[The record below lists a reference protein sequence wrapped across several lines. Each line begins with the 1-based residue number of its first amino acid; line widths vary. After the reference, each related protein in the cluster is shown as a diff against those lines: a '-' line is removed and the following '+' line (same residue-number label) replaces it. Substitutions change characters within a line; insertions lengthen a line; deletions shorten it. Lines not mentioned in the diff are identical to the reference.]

1 MMTKSQTYLGLKE
14 KVIDELRWDSRV
26 DEAEI
31 GVSVSEGIVMLT
43 GTVSGYAKKLAAQ
56 EAAHRVLGVQDVVND
71 IKVVV
76 PGGMARTDA
85 DIAHA
90 VRTALEWDVLVP
102 DKQIQSTV
110 SDGWVTLEGKVDYLS
125 EVEDAERAVRHLSG
139 VRGVYNK
146 ILVTTPLAEPDRI
159 AEVIEEALERR
170 AEREAERIKVEMRD
184 GAVTVSGRV
193 HSWEEKRAV
202 LGAVS
207 HARGVRSVHDRL
219 VIDPYF

>member
-1 MMTKSQTYLGLKE
+1 MIKSHAEVDLKE

-31 GVSVSEGIVMLT
+31 GVSVSDGIVMLT

-56 EAAHRVLGVQDVVND
+56 EAAHRVNGVLDVVND
-71 IKVVV
+71 IRVIV
-76 PGGMARTDA
+76 PGSLARTDA

-90 VRTALEWDVLVP
+90 VRSALEWDVLVP
-102 DKQIQSTV
+102 DKLIQSTV
-110 SDGWVTLEGKVDYLS
+110 SDGWVTLEGKVSYLT
-125 EVEDAERAVRHLSG
+125 EVEDAERAVRQLSG
-139 VRGVYNK
+139 VRGVYNR
-146 ILVTTPLAEPDRI
+146 IVVTTSTPGPERI
-159 AEVIEEALERR
+159 AEVIEGALERR
-170 AEREAERIKVEMRD
+170 ADREAERISVGVAE
-184 GAVTVSGRV
+184 GTVTLSGRV

>member
-1 MMTKSQTYLGLKE
+1 MTKSRTDLELKE
-14 KVIDELRWDSRV
+14 RVMDELRWDSRV
-26 DEAEI
+26 DETAT
-31 GVSVSEGIVMLT
+31 GVSVRDGIVMLT
-43 GTVSGYAKKLAAQ
+43 GTVSGYAQKLAAQ
-56 EAAHRVLGVQDVVND
+56 EAAHRVNGVQDVVND
-71 IKVVV
+71 IKVMV
-76 PGGMARTDA
+76 PGSLARTDA
-85 DIAHA
+85 DIAQA
-90 VRTALEWDVLVP
+90 VRNALEWDVLVP

-125 EVEDAERAVRHLSG
+125 EVEDAERAVRQLSG

-146 ILVTTPLAEPDRI
+146 ITVTTPEAASAGI
-159 AEVIEEALERR
+159 VAVIEDALERR
-170 AEREAERIKVEMRD
+170 AEREADRIKVGVD
-184 GAVTVSGRV
+184 AGVVTLSGRV